1 MSEDASEVSNDRDR
15 FLLELEF
22 VQCLANPGYI
32 NWLAQNRYFDDS
44 RFINYLKYLLY
55 WKQPE
60 YSRFIIYPHCLFFL
74 DLLQSKDFRTV
85 MARAS
90 VKVST
95 LFFSSFSDVIQHF
108 FVNKLRSAWGRR
120 WYIRNNFY
128 FGRRTDQI
136 GSRKWTRQWSSR
148 MVRMMRR
155 NALFSCDLLL
165 SNAC

>member
-90 VKVST
+90 VKEMVHT
-95 LFFSSFSDVIQHF
+95 QQFLFWQTY
-108 FVNKLRSAWGRR
+108 RSNRLKEVDSAVVVQNGE
-120 WYIRNNFY
+120 N
-128 FGRRTDQI
+128 DE
-136 GSRKWTRQWSSR
+136 
-148 MVRMMRR
+148 
-155 NALFSCDLLL
+155 A
-165 SNAC
+165 